1 LQASSLPA
9 NGEAL
14 SAGQRRRSL
23 AAVIASAGAAGLTF
37 GLTIPLL
44 ALILEADGID
54 STWIGLNAASSAIA
68 VLTVGPFV
76 PRVLDALG
84 VLRAMYL
91 SILASVV
98 IILLMPLW
106 TGLGPWFLLRFL
118 LGAFGAIHWIIGETW
133 IISVTTSATRGRVIA
148 LYMTVLTAGFAA
160 GPVLINL
167 VGIEG
172 WLPFLLSAGLIG
184 LAGVPL
190 LLAHGCAPKLPPRA
204 PAAVALAFR
213 TAPLL
218 LAAAALAGFTDT
230 AVFSLLPVYGLDI
243 GLPQE
248 RAVLLLT
255 VMLIGNLALQVPI
268 GWLADRTDRRRLL
281 IVCGVIFL
289 VCPLALPQLLE
300 VEALLWPLLAIWG
313 GASLGIYTLALTIV
327 GDRFDAA
334 ALAGA
339 NAAVV
344 AVYEAGSV
352 LGPILGGGSM
362 DSLGPDGLMWLL
374 AIAASLFL
382 VFAAYRARIRHGQ
395 ADGG

>member
-1 LQASSLPA
+1 MPSLPA
-9 NGEAL
+9 AGEAL
-14 SAGQRRRSL
+14 TAWQRRRSL

-44 ALILEADGID
+44 ALILEADGVD
-54 STWIGLNAASSAIA
+54 STRIGLNAASSAIA
-68 VLTVGPFV
+68 VLAVGPFV

-106 TGLGPWFLLRFL
+106 TGLWSWFLLRFL
-118 LGAFGAIHWIIGETW
+118 LGAFGAIHWIVGETW
-133 IISVTTSATRGRVIA
+133 IISVSTPTTRGRVIA

-190 LLAHGCAPKLPPRA
+190 LLAYGCAPRLPPRV

-213 TAPLL
+213 TAPLV

-243 GLPQE
+243 GLPQD

-255 VMLIGNLALQVPI
+255 VMLTGNVALQVPI
-268 GWLADRTDRRRLL
+268 GWLADRTDRRCLL
-281 IVCGVIFL
+281 IACGAVFM
-289 VCPLALPQLLE
+289 VCPLLLPQVLQLE
-300 VEALLWPLLAIWG
+300 LLLWPLLAIWG

-327 GDRFDAA
+327 GDRFEPA

-352 LGPILGGGSM
+352 LGPVSGGVSM
-362 DSLGPDGLMWLL
+362 DSVGPDGLMWLM
-374 AIAASLFL
+374 AAAAVLFL
-382 VFAAYRARIRHGQ
+382 AFAAYRSVTARPN
-395 ADGG
+395 